1 MPYKFYEIPSPG
13 GEKADIIFADP
24 STTGALCY
32 THYAYAV
39 GSDASINKLRER
51 RGIPLD
57 IFRNWEYVLPK
68 FPELR
73 ARLAGQNGYYP
84 GESALGSTTEH
95 SGIKTIMRLGA
106 LEILANIFSGR
117 VTAGGE
123 DHKDPFPHQLALQQ
137 YMNAPENKVK
147 RLLIADEVGLGKTIE
162 VGLILRDIL
171 FARGSVVDFS
181 CLYLTKGGLLDDVKL
196 KLKSIISGADAYE
209 RPIVRIEESFRGYG
223 TYDIDGI
230 RIASIDAARRCVRD
244 TDKESLP
251 QERPVTPEILIID
264 ECHHC
269 GSSDDLSHVDRMRI
283 DANQTYKAVYQM
295 ITGKFWPKSEPPKL
309 VILMSATPFR
319 SRPQFVN
326 LLRLLTHE
334 MVFKN
339 AYSSDVVQEN
349 MVEELKK
356 PDSPVAV
363 VWRQQEDVHNW
374 SGGRLFPNLKIERPA
389 IEATEE
395 YLRVI
400 NDICGA
406 MKRISSAHGR
416 QLRGFA
422 IRQLEIRLTSSSLAA
437 ACAILRWCVRHQK
450 WSNEEYERDQSDSTK
465 RLRNLIL
472 SISQRL
478 AAYEKRD
485 TADVS
490 FLSDGFT
497 FTARSIGQGGRVPEL
512 FKFNEKLRDEI
523 EEDDNDFIATPEEVI
538 ELADL
543 SSRLLN
549 FSNDGTGAENAKLNW
564 LRGMLE
570 KEPASKFLVFT
581 ESLQTCEIIT
591 KVLAGKSVKLTGG
604 MNETEREEAVRDF
617 RKKQNIRVMVATSA
631 ADEGFD
637 FQIANRVVHWDL
649 SPSPAILMQRNGR
662 VARLGQVSDVI
673 AYYLIIKGTHE
684 QRRNDALLARFGE
697 LGISDENMRL
707 KILGTLSNEDEE
719 AIWQAV
725 EENRPG
731 LIEGVLKKAKED
743 NEEMQVRLKSL
754 QRELHTKWVI
764 DRNKLA
770 DRLELWG
777 KLSAK
782 LPQRDKNSIE
792 LSFGSVNWERPVF
805 GEVATMEPAVAK
817 VATIHGTKV
826 TFDPEFKVFAQNSG
840 NYRIAGLRPW
850 VKKED
855 SHDGETSHRPFDG
868 DPIGKIAEFL
878 SRQRNA
884 DFTTIQESNLYSRLP
899 NINGA
904 RFILFAT
911 HPMREVETDSSDN
924 SSGYLTFYAFGAD
937 IQEPLNPHGAS
948 ADDVHKLILLLEEC
962 VSTMP
967 QSPLAPNELEKSR
980 QAGRKIDEWLQRV
993 IKMGGLWQQGYFLP
1007 VPVALVAVS

>member
-1 MPYKFYEIPSPG
+1 M
-13 GEKADIIFADP
+13 
-24 STTGALCY
+24 
-32 THYAYAV
+32 
-39 GSDASINKLRER
+39 
-51 RGIPLD
+51 
-57 IFRNWEYVLPK
+57 
-68 FPELR
+68 
-73 ARLAGQNGYYP
+73 
-84 GESALGSTTEH
+84 
-95 SGIKTIMRLGA
+95 
-106 LEILANIFSGR
+106 
-117 VTAGGE
+117 
-123 DHKDPFPHQLALQQ
+123 
-137 YMNAPENKVK
+137 
-147 RLLIADEVGLGKTIE
+147 
-162 VGLILRDIL
+162 RDIL
-171 FARGSVVDFS
+171 FARGSVGDFS

-196 KLKSIISGADAYE
+196 KLKSIISGEVNE
-209 RPIVRIEESFRGYG
+209 REIVRVEESFRGYG
-223 TYDIDGI
+223 KYDIYDI
-230 RIASIDAARRCVRD
+230 RIASIDAARRCVREA
-244 TDKESLP
+244 DKKSLP
-251 QERPVTPEILIID
+251 QERPVNPEILIID

-269 GSSDDLSHVDRMRI
+269 GSSDDLSHIDRMSI

-334 MVFKN
+334 KVFEN

-374 SGGRLFPNLKIERPA
+374 SEGRLFPNLTIERPS

-395 YLRVI
+395 YLSVI
-400 NDICGA
+400 NDICNA

-422 IRQLEIRLTSSSLAA
+422 IRQLEIRLTSSALAA
-437 ACAILRWCVRHQK
+437 ACAIFRWCVRHQK
-450 WSNEEYERDQSDSTK
+450 WSTKDEYKNDQMAGTEKLRTLIREISRKIASYERGSDGSCTSVEFLSD
-465 RLRNLIL
+465 RFTFDGN
-472 SISQRL
+472 SISQP
-478 AAYEKRD
+478 K
-485 TADVS
+485 S
-490 FLSDGFT
+490 K
-497 FTARSIGQGGRVPEL
+497 IPEL
-512 FKFNEKLRDEI
+512 FEFNKKLREGIDEK
-523 EEDDNDFIATPEEVI
+523 DDFIATPEEVI

-543 SSRLLN
+543 SSRLLD
-549 FSNDGTGAENAKLNW
+549 FSNDGAGVENAKLNW

-570 KEPASKFLVFT
+570 NEPASKFLVFT

-617 RKKQNIRVMVATSA
+617 RKKQSIRVMVATSA

-637 FQIANRVVHWDL
+637 FQVANRVVHWDL

-662 VARLGQVSDVI
+662 VARLGQVSDVV

-697 LGISDENMRL
+697 LGIFDENMRL

-725 EENRPG
+725 EENRVG
-731 LIEGVLKKAKED
+731 LIEDILKQAKED
-743 NEEMQVRLKSL
+743 NEEMQERLTSL

-770 DRLELWG
+770 GRLELWG

-792 LSFGSVNWERPVF
+792 LSFGAVNWERPVF
-805 GEVATMEPAVAK
+805 GEVATMEPAVAR

-840 NYRIAGLRPW
+840 KYRMAGLRPW

-911 HPMREVETDSSDN
+911 HPMREVETDLPEN
-924 SSGYLTFYAFGAD
+924 SLGYLTFYAFGED
-937 IQEPLNPHGAS
+937 LQEPLNPQGGS
-948 ADDVHKLILLLEEC
+948 ADDVHKLVSLLEEH

-993 IKMGGLWQQGYFLP
+993 VKMGGLWQQEYFLP
-1007 VPVALVAVS
+1007 VPVALVAVVP